1 MKGVIDRFEGDYAV
15 VELEDG
21 KMKDIKKSLIPDDAK
36 EGDILIINEK
46 GINKID
52 KEETHKRKEE
62 INSLMDELY
71 E

>member
-21 KMKDIKKSLIPDDAK
+21 KMKDIKRSLLPDGAK
-36 EGDILIINEK
+36 EGDVLIINEK
-46 GINKID
+46 GIKID
-52 KEETHKRKEE
+52 KEETHRRKGK
-62 INSLMDELY
+62 INNLMDELF

>member
-21 KMKDIKKSLIPDDAK
+21 KMKDIKKSLFPDNAK
-36 EGDILIINEK
+36 EGDVIIINEK
-46 GINKID
+46 GIKID
-52 KEETHKRKEE
+52 IEETHKRKEE
-62 INSLMDELY
+62 INSLMDELF

>member
-46 GINKID
+46 GINKTD

>member
-1 MKGVIDRFEGDYAV
+1 MIDRFEGEHAV

-21 KMKDIKKSLIPDDAK
+21 KMKDIKKSLLPDNAK
-36 EGDILIINEK
+36 EGDVLIINEK
-46 GINKID
+46 GIKID

-62 INSLMDELY
+62 IKSLMDELF